1 MKKIPILIALFASIS
16 IIQGC
21 YYDKAELVYP
31 INTNT
36 CDTIGMTYT
45 THVQP
50 IIQNYCYSCHA
61 GTAPSGGGIVLDSY
75 AGVKNFAAGGGSLID
90 RITSTDPSVQMPR
103 GGPKLSDCDISK
115 IKAWVNAGTPN

>member
-1 MKKIPILIALFASIS
+1 MKKAPLI
-16 IIQGC
+16 IIFLITIVIMQSC
-21 YYDKAELVYP
+21 YYDKAEQVYP
-31 INTNT
+31 INSNT
-36 CDTIGMTYT
+36 CDTTSITYT
-45 THVQP
+45 INMQP

-75 AGVKNFAAGGGSLID
+75 AALKNFAAGGGSLIG
-90 RITSTDPSVQMPR
+90 RITSTDPLVQMPR

>member
-1 MKKIPILIALFASIS
+1 MKKILV
-16 IIQGC
+16 IIFIFTFIIFIEGC
-21 YYDKAELVYP
+21 SYDKAEQVYP
-31 INTNT
+31 INGNA
-36 CDTIGMTYT
+36 CDTTSMTYT
-45 THVQP
+45 TNVQP